1 MVSTT
6 TTTPSDYL
14 ASLAQD
20 RREIISA
27 LRDLILQNLP
37 QGYQETINWGMLS
50 YEVPL
55 ERYPD
60 TYNKKPLNY
69 IGLAAQKNYN
79 SLYLMSVYQNPADYQ
94 ELMDAFD
101 AMGVKPNMGK
111 SCIRFKKLEQLPLD
125 TISRLIAKTSVQEFV
140 NTAKALQNNKALSK

>member
-6 TTTPSDYL
+6 TTTPTEYL
-14 ASLAQD
+14 ASLPPD

-27 LRDLILQNLP
+27 VRDLILQNLP
-37 QGYQETINWGMLS
+37 EGYQETINWGMLS

-55 ERYPD
+55 ETYPD
-60 TYNKKPLNY
+60 TYNQKPLNY

-94 ELMDAFD
+94 ELMSAFKE
-101 AMGVKPNMGK
+101 MGVKPDMGR
-111 SCIRFKKLEQLPLD
+111 SCIRFKELEQLPLE
-125 TISRLIAKTSVQEFV
+125 TIACLIGKTSVHDFIE
-140 NTAKALQNNKALSK
+140 TTKALHNKKT

>member
-1 MVSTT
+1 MVSTS

-14 ASLAQD
+14 ASLPQD
-20 RREIISA
+20 RREVISA
-27 LRDLILQNLP
+27 VRDLILGSLP
-37 QGYQETINWGMLS
+37 EGYEETINWGMLS

-55 ERYPD
+55 DVYPD

-101 AMGVKPNMGK
+101 AMGVKPDMGK
-111 SCIRFKKLEQLPLD
+111 SCIRFKSLDQIPLE
-125 TISRLIAKTSVQEFV
+125 TISRLIAKTSVQGFIEA
-140 NTAKALQNNKALSK
+140 TKALQNKKV

>member
-1 MVSTT
+1 MVSSTT
-6 TTTPSDYL
+6 TTPTEYL
-14 ASLAQD
+14 ASLPQD
-20 RREIISA
+20 RRESISA

-37 QGYQETINWGMLS
+37 QGYQETVNWGMLS

-55 ERYPD
+55 EIYPD
-60 TYNKKPLNY
+60 TYNKKPLNF

-94 ELMDAFD
+94 DLMDAFD
-101 AMGVKPNMGK
+101 AMGVKPDIGK
-111 SCIRFKKLEQLPLD
+111 SCLRFKKLEQLPLE

-140 NTAKALQNNKALSK
+140 NTAKALQKKKA

>member
-6 TTTPSDYL
+6 TTTPTDYL
-14 ASLAQD
+14 ASLPQD

-27 LRDLILQNLP
+27 VRDLILQNLP
-37 QGYQETINWGMLS
+37 EGYQETINWGMLS

-55 ERYPD
+55 ETYPD
-60 TYNKKPLNY
+60 TYNKKPLSY

-111 SCIRFKKLEQLPLD
+111 SCIRFKKLEQIPLD

-140 NTAKALQNNKALSK
+140 NITKEIQSKRA

>member
-6 TTTPSDYL
+6 TTTPTDYL
-14 ASLAQD
+14 ASLPAD

-27 LRDLILQNLP
+27 VRDLILHNLP
-37 QGYQETINWGMLS
+37 EGYQETINWGMPS

-55 ERYPD
+55 ETYPD
-60 TYNKKPLNY
+60 TYNKKPLSY

-94 ELMDAFD
+94 ELMDAF
-101 AMGVKPNMGK
+101 AAIGVKPDMGK

-125 TISRLIAKTSVQEFV
+125 TISRLIAKTSVKEFIE
-140 NTAKALQNNKALSK
+140 TTKTLQNRKS